1 MTRRVPSRYYL
12 ASLLL
17 LLAVVTLYA
26 ASVARRSQHE
36 LARQLEEKGLALAEA
51 LETSSRSAIRSN
63 ALVEEMIAQRLLDNA
78 RLVDRLLEA
87 RPLGPPALAEIAA
100 ANRLRRIDLL
110 DRDGRPVEPLVA
122 RPGRAPGPMADHPM
136 RRWMEDGG
144 GPPPGMPRAHML
156 HLWGRRW
163 SAGPAPGAP
172 GERPGG
178 GPPVLA
184 SRKFWEGSLFGVA
197 VEARSFPGIIAV
209 HANAAFV
216 LDFQQEIGVERH
228 LADLG
233 RQSGVADVALLGPDL
248 TVLAHS
254 DPAQVGRR
262 IDDPSLAAALRDG
275 AGVGRMAARAGG
287 AEVFEVVRPLPLEG
301 ARTGLLAIGLST
313 EPMRQAWRRDVRAAA
328 ALGLAVLL
336 AGAIGLGVIFRLQ
349 QRHLEEV
356 TALGTEVER
365 RERLSALGNLAAT
378 VAHEIRNPLNAI
390 SMGLQRVRAEFVPA
404 GGEAEYRRVV
414 DVVQGEV
421 RRLNGIVESFLSL
434 ARPLALRPAVVP
446 VAPLLREVAD
456 FIGPEAQARG
466 VRLVTDLAPDL
477 PAARLDGDHVKQVLL
492 NLVSNALEAMP
503 DGGTLT
509 LGAVSRD
516 GALVLGVEDTGPG
529 IPAGL
534 LPRIFE
540 PYVTTRA
547 RGTGLGLA
555 IARRIVEAHG
565 GRIEAASRTGRGSRF
580 TVTVPLA
587 GPPAQKARAHG

>member
-587 GPPAQKARAHG
+587 GPPAQEARAHG

>member
-587 GPPAQKARAHG
+587 GPPAQKAKAHG